1 MSAGK
6 EAELM
11 TAALLYAVRCFAE
24 GDLNALKEMNF
35 GPKELGALREIS
47 MSDLFRV
54 RALTAHCLQF
64 RLNREIYWS
73 MLDHLRHER
82 DSDEFQRELI
92 QADAPLEMMQSLFG
106 ITAHEYTRQRRMLTV
121 NPMYGRTPDADEAQE
136 VALWDA
142 WKRLGTDEASPLTP
156 SAYLSLYRETGISL
170 RIIWNLV
177 ERWRTY
183 GEIGNPA
190 AAGTDES
197 AAPSD

>member
-73 MLDHLRHER
+73 MLDHLRRER
-82 DSDEFQRELI
+82 DCRPGERSSDRPRRGRHHDAVAPGYLQRLDG
-92 QADAPLEMMQSLFG
+92 QSRLADCCVVNGAHPRRSGRRRAVDLRGRRHLRVLWGRRIRLHSGNRPSVGAGRPHSAFSSLED
-106 ITAHEYTRQRRMLTV
+106 RRSVGDSGAVPGQTG
-121 NPMYGRTPDADEAQE
+121 GR
-136 VALWDA
+136 
-142 WKRLGTDEASPLTP
+142 
-156 SAYLSLYRETGISL
+156 
-170 RIIWNLV
+170 
-177 ERWRTY
+177 
-183 GEIGNPA
+183 
-190 AAGTDES
+190 
-197 AAPSD
+197 AAPA